1 MFSIVLLITG
11 QLVVKGNFLLS
22 MKCFCFFFENLLLI
36 KHAKVFRLHN
46 VLVLT
51 VTFKNFNPDPTKQAA
66 EVCFS
71 HKRDNVPHKCLT
83 FNNKKIQSSPAQKH
97 LGLVLDSKFDF
108 KQHMDDKINKCNR
121 IIVNTRRISVTL
133 SRKSLLT
140 IYKSFVS
147 HTMSCSKKN
156 LKQFSIMYV

>member
-1 MFSIVLLITG
+1 
-11 QLVVKGNFLLS
+11 

-51 VTFKNFNPDPTKQAA
+51 VTFKSFNPDPTKQAA

-71 HKRDNVPHKCLT
+71 HKRDNVSHKRLT
-83 FNNKKIQSSPAQKH
+83 FNNKKIQSSPARKH

-121 IIVNTRRISVTL
+121 NIVNMRRLSVKL

-147 HTMSCSKKN
+147 HTMGRSKKN
-156 LKQFSIMYV
+156 LKQFSIIYAQLSLVQ